1 MHFRIRSRKHPRKF
15 TRELFKFFLPHTGW
29 SSLETIHSA
38 SNDKNSVEKEKFSK
52 TSNLLTDINCETNN
66 PNCRICKQQSTIRRQ
81 RRSKKSVDLESDK
94 TGYADMRVVPVGS
107 DRLCSKSLPN
117 ELQFQPK
124 VQELFTFIENVLS
137 SWFVEDGAYTSQGE
151 SENDD
156 KSKSFEQE
164 SDEDAENKRNDD
176 DDIFQI
182 TIEKQKKEKRKQ
194 KKMDDKEFNEIS
206 FEFDYG

>member
-1 MHFRIRSRKHPRKF
+1 M
-15 TRELFKFFLPHTGW
+15 
-29 SSLETIHSA
+29 
-38 SNDKNSVEKEKFSK
+38 
-52 TSNLLTDINCETNN
+52 
-66 PNCRICKQQSTIRRQ
+66 
-81 RRSKKSVDLESDK
+81 DLESTDK
-94 TGYADMRVVPVGS
+94 TGYTEMRMVPVS
-107 DRLCSKSLPN
+107 SERLCSKSLPN
-117 ELQFQPK
+117 ELQLEPK
-124 VQELFTFIENVLS
+124 VQELFTFIESVLS

-164 SDEDAENKRNDD
+164 SDEDGKQRNDD